1 MIEDIWVDSAVSAL
15 RPDFA
20 VLVMGVYGLRN
31 GATDDR
37 SRSWLAEAAEKA
49 VAADDPKVEA
59 WRDAY
64 RAFGAKPQRTRP
76 SVDALVRR
84 MPLPEI
90 NLVVDAYNA
99 ISVRHGLPI
108 GGEDLGHYEGTARL
122 IRATGDESFEIVE
135 KAERRAGCERAS
147 GERSESRANECPSER
162 DHEPV
167 PAIDHPEI
175 GEVVW
180 RDDRG
185 VTCRRWNWRQC
196 VRTRITE
203 ETTDALFLL
212 ERLAPMSMEELDAA
226 GKELVK
232 MLEEI
237 TPGIRVE
244 SRLVG
249 HG

>member
-1 MIEDIWVDSAVSAL
+1 MSVRPRPTLGAVIDDIRVDPAVSAL

-20 VLVMGVYGLRN
+20 VLAMTVHGLRN
-31 GATDDR
+31 GPTDDR
-37 SRSWLAEAAEKA
+37 SRAWLAEAAEKA

-59 WRDAY
+59 WREAY

-99 ISVRHGLPI
+99 VSVRHGLPI
-108 GGEDLGHYEGTARL
+108 GGEDLARYEGTARL
-122 IRATGDESFEIVE
+122 V
-135 KAERRAGCERAS
+135 RAS
-147 GERSESRANECPSER
+147 G
-162 DHEPV
+162 DEPFEV
-167 PAIDHPEI
+167 VEKGEPAIDHPEA

-203 ETTDALFLL
+203 ETVDALFLL
-212 ERLAPMSMEELDAA
+212 ERLEPMSLAELRAA
-226 GKELVK
+226 GDDLAAL
-232 MLEEI
+232 LEDV
-237 TPGIRVE
+237 TRKIRVE
-244 SRLVG
+244 YRLVEPA
-249 HG
+249 

>member
-1 MIEDIWVDSAVSAL
+1 MIEDIWVDPAVSAL

-31 GATDDR
+31 GPTDDR
-37 SRSWLAEAAEKA
+37 SRAWLAEAAEKA
-49 VAADDPKVEA
+49 VAVDDARVEA
-59 WRDAY
+59 WRETY

-84 MPLPEI
+84 MPPPEI
-90 NLVVDAYNA
+90 NRVVDAYNA
-99 ISVRHGLPI
+99 ISIRHGLPI
-108 GGEDLGHYEGTARL
+108 GGEDLTRYEGTARL
-122 IRATGDESFEIVE
+122 VRAAGDEPFEVVE
-135 KAERRAGCERAS
+135 S
-147 GERSESRANECPSER
+147 GE
-162 DHEPV
+162 

-212 ERLAPMSMEELDAA
+212 ERLAPLSIEELRAA
-226 GKELVK
+226 GDELAGL
-232 MLEEI
+232 LEDV
-237 TPGIRVE
+237 TPQLQIE
-244 SRLVG
+244 FRLVG
-249 HG
+249 LD

>member
-1 MIEDIWVDSAVSAL
+1 MIDDIWVDPAVRAL

-20 VLVMGVYGLRN
+20 VLAVGAYGLRN
-31 GATDDR
+31 GPTDDR
-37 SRSWLAEAAEKA
+37 SRAWLAGAAGEAVGVE
-49 VAADDPKVEA
+49 DPKVEA
-59 WRDAY
+59 WREAY

-90 NLVVDAYNA
+90 NLVVDAYNTV
-99 ISVRHGLPI
+99 SVRHGLPI
-108 GGEDLGHYEGTARL
+108 GGEDLARYEGAARL
-122 IRATGDESFEIVE
+122 VRAAGDEPFEVVE
-135 KAERRAGCERAS
+135 K
-147 GERSESRANECPSER
+147 GE
-162 DHEPV
+162 
-167 PAIDHPEI
+167 PAVDHPEI

-212 ERLAPMSMEELDAA
+212 ERLAPMSLEELGAA
-226 GKELVK
+226 GDELVDLLK
-232 MLEEI
+232 VI
-237 TPGIRVE
+237 TPGVRVE
-244 SRLVG
+244 SRLVEQG
-249 HG
+249 